1 MGEMNMINTN
11 EIRNG
16 MTITFDGNIYTVIEF
31 QHMKTAKAG
40 AIMQTKLRN
49 LRSGTII
56 YKNFNGGTSLD
67 TVEIKKSTMQ
77 YLYASGDT
85 HVFMNNETYEQI
97 ELDKSRLEYEL
108 NFLSEGMNVIIMSFE
123 EEILGI
129 ELPDKVELV
138 VVETAGEARGNT
150 ASNAQ
155 KEAITNTG
163 FKLTVP
169 LFIKQGE
176 RIVVSTST
184 GKYDSRAKQ

>member
-1 MGEMNMINTN
+1 MINTN

-16 MTITFDGNIYTVIEF
+16 MTIQFEGNIYVVIEF

-49 LRSGTII
+49 LRTGTVI
-56 YKNFNGGTSLD
+56 YKNFNGGVNID
-67 TVEIKKSTMQ
+67 TADVMMNQMQ
-77 YLYASGDT
+77 YLYASGEM
-85 HVFMNNETYEQI
+85 HVFMNTDTYEQI
-97 ELDKSRLEYEL
+97 ELHKSQIENEL
-108 NFLSEGMNVIIMSFE
+108 NYLSEGMVVDVMTFG

-129 ELPDKVELV
+129 SLPDKVELTI
-138 VVETAGEARGNT
+138 VETAGDARGNT

-163 FKLTVP
+163 LKVLVP
-169 LFIKQGE
+169 LFIKNGE